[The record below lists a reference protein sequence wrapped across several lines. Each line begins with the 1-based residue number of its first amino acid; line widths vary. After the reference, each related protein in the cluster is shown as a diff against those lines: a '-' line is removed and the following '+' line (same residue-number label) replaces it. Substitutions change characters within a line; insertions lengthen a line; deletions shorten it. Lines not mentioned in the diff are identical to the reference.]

1 MTGGCMIP
9 FYDFK
14 LGGLALIA
22 DYIRSPI
29 ELAPP
34 EQHVS
39 LLVRHS
45 IRVPINVP
53 EETWLAKLT
62 PAGIQLAEEYGAWL
76 AQRRC
81 PYRVMTSPV
90 GRCVETSRSIIRG
103 GNWPN
108 PVVIDQKLGF
118 PFIEK
123 GWQQVNREGSLVEIP
138 KEALAVLDYLLED
151 TTHAEGLNLFVTH
164 DGNIAFMATALLGVP
179 TTEENWPGF
188 LEGMAFWREKEAVR
202 VAWRGKV
209 YELKTQ
215 SVFALDL
222 IQ

>member
-1 MTGGCMIP
+1 
-9 FYDFK
+9 
-14 LGGLALIA
+14 LIA
-22 DYIRSPI
+22 DYIRSPL
-29 ELAPP
+29 ELAPA
-34 EQHVS
+34 EQHVA

-53 EETWLAKLT
+53 EETWLASLT
-62 PAGIQLAEEYGAWL
+62 LEGVSLSEEFGAWL

-81 PYRVMTSPV
+81 LYRVMTSPV
-90 GRCVETSRSIIRG
+90 GRCVETSRSVIRG
-103 GNWPN
+103 ADWPH

-123 GWQQVNREGSLVEIP
+123 GWQRISSAGAPVEIP
-138 KEALAVLDYLLED
+138 HEAIEVMDYLLED
-151 TTHAEGLNLFVTH
+151 TIHAAGLNLFVSH
-164 DGNIAFMATALLGVP
+164 DGNIAFMAAALLGDP
-179 TTEENWPGF
+179 ITEENWPDF

-202 VAWRGKV
+202 IAWRGKV
-209 YELKTQ
+209 YELKKQ

>member
-1 MTGGCMIP
+1 LGYDLPDLIVECAYFVRTFNNQIRESSTQCTTRLEMTGGSVIP
-9 FYDFK
+9 FYDFY

-53 EETWLAKLT
+53 EETWLARLT

-76 AQRRC
+76 AQRRH

-118 PFIEK
+118 PFIE
-123 GWQQVNREGSLVEIP
+123 
-138 KEALAVLDYLLED
+138 
-151 TTHAEGLNLFVTH
+151 
-164 DGNIAFMATALLGVP
+164 
-179 TTEENWPGF
+179 
-188 LEGMAFWREKEAVR
+188 
-202 VAWRGKV
+202 RG
-209 YELKTQ
+209 
-215 SVFALDL
+215 
-222 IQ
+222 